1 MIKNIITVIYPDEF
15 TASFVIKTNGQ
26 VVDHNDIL
34 EMVFDQWNEGSNR
47 ECELFRNSKIRS
59 LGVND
64 IVCVN
69 GTYYRCASFG
79 WNEVDQDYVNKLEAD
94 VANHPRRKDGA
105 WFTLEDVM
113 WERNKRAGFVAGV

>member
-1 MIKNIITVIYPDEF
+1 MKNIITVIYPDEF
-15 TASFVIKTNGQ
+15 TASFVIKTDKAT
-26 VVDHNDIL
+26 DHYDLL

-69 GTYYRCASFG
+69 GTYYQCASFG
-79 WNEVDQDYVNKLEAD
+79 WNEVDQDYVN
-94 VANHPRRKDGA
+94 
-105 WFTLEDVM
+105 
-113 WERNKRAGFVAGV
+113 

>member
-26 VVDHNDIL
+26 LVDHNDIL

-69 GTYYRCASFG
+69 GTYYQCASFG
-79 WNEVDQDYVNKLEAD
+79 WNEVTPEYVNKLEAD